1 MKYRLAARALTGL
14 FAASFATIAIAQ
26 QPAPAPSFAPPNT
39 TAKGA
44 QAMAANCAMC
54 HGTNGRSAGGSP
66 VASLAGK
73 PRDEI
78 VQSMAQFKSGQKPA
92 TIMHQIAKGYTDEEI
107 AALAAHYAGQ
117 PR

>member
-1 MKYRLAARALTGL
+1 MNNRLAARALTGL
-14 FAASFATIAIAQ
+14 FAASCAALALAQ
-26 QPAPAPSFAPPNT
+26 QPPPAPSFAPSNT
-39 TAKGA
+39 APKGA

-73 PRDEI
+73 PKDEI

-107 AALAAHYAGQ
+107 AALAAYFAGQ
-117 PR
+117 AR